1 MLTEKDI
8 LEFYKDVEKLGLK
21 FPVAA
26 ISKATG
32 YGKSNVSQYLGKKLD
47 PSEAFI
53 HAFYKAFPKS
63 TQNVSRENGTAADK
77 SIRKPKIDLN
87 ENTDGITF
95 IPISAQA
102 GYSRRTIDP
111 IFNESLEKL
120 YIPGFPY
127 RGDRF
132 RIWEVEGNS
141 MEPTFKEGFYVLTE
155 KVEDWKHLK
164 DWYAYV
170 IVTVDS
176 VLLKRIHPKNKT
188 DWVLVSDNEELYPQF
203 LLPINE
209 VKELWFVKRKMDW
222 EMAPPKKFE
231 IKV

>member
-1 MLTEKDI
+1 MLQKSQIEQ
-8 LEFYKDVEKLGLK
+8 FYRDVESVRDIKKLNAV
-21 FPVAA
+21 VARE
-26 ISKATG
+26 TG
-32 YGKSNVSQYLGKKLD
+32 YSSGNVSEYLNRKKE
-47 PSEAFI
+47 PSETFLQ
-53 HAFYKAFPKS
+53 AFYEWFK
-63 TQNVSRENGTAADK
+63 NVPRENDTAASK
-77 SIRKPKIDLN
+77 SIRKPKIDIN

-95 IPISAQA
+95 IPISAQG
-102 GYSRRTIDP
+102 GYSRRLLDP
-111 IFNESLEKL
+111 VFNESLEKL

-127 RGDRF
+127 RGERY

-155 KVEDWKHLK
+155 KIEDFKHIK

-188 DWVLVSDNEELYPQF
+188 DWILVSDNEDLYPQF

>member
-1 MLTEKDI
+1 MLQKAQIEQFYRDVQSVRDI
-8 LEFYKDVEKLGLK
+8 KKLNA
-21 FPVAA
+21 VIAR
-26 ISKATG
+26 ATKYSSG
-32 YGKSNVSQYLGKKLD
+32 NVSEYLNRKKE
-47 PSEAFI
+47 PSEAFLNS
-53 HAFYKAFPKS
+53 FYEWFK
-63 TQNVSRENGTAADK
+63 NVPREVTAADK

-102 GYSRRTIDP
+102 GYSKRTLDP

-176 VLLKRIHPKNKT
+176 VLLKRVHPKNKNE
-188 DWVLVSDNEELYPQF
+188 WLLASDNEELYPQF
-203 LLPINE
+203 LLPISE

-222 EMAPPKKFE
+222 EMAPPKRFE